1 MKRNQQDQSNATHN
15 ERGATM
21 VEYALMVA
29 LILIGSVASIGSIG
43 KESRDTFRDVDR
55 AMAYAQ
61 GGIQLE

>member
-1 MKRNQQDQSNATHN
+1 MESKANGRTPETGN

-43 KESRDTFRDVDR
+43 ANGNKGFTKVNKAF
-55 AMAYAQ
+55 ALAQ
-61 GGIQLE
+61 GGIE